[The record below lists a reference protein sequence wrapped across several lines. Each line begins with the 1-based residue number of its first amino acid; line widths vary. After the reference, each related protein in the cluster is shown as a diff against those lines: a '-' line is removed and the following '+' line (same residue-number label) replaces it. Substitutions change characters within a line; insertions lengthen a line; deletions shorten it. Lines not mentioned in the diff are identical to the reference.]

1 MHSSFKTYI
10 TLCNSSS
17 VRKCSEEM
25 VPKQMGVKRKG
36 VLALVGET
44 VSVMH
49 TILVNMYEYYNPE
62 LKEDLQ
68 GG

>member
-1 MHSSFKTYI
+1 
-10 TLCNSSS
+10 
-17 VRKCSEEM
+17 
-25 VPKQMGVKRKG
+25 MGVKRKG